1 MHFHLGF
8 SCRPSIDI
16 HKQIWAVTVSCP
28 VLIKLHR
35 KLSFISAEVWDVWP
49 PSVSD
54 VCATCDERDFPG
66 HAEWATSLC
75 GFTARRNL
83 LWSTWKSPDLPCCL
97 DSVRALYPIDRVL
110 TRGSWLPAPLLNYQ
124 GLTWWPGVWTG
135 MLEYALLYVAN
146 GEAWRPR

>member
-35 KLSFISAEVWDVWP
+35 KLSFISAEVWDVWL

-54 VCATCDERDFPG
+54 VCATCDDRDFPG
-66 HAEWATSLC
+66 NAEWATSLC
-75 GFTARRNL
+75 VASQQGEICCDQL
-83 LWSTWKSPDLPCCL
+83 EPDLPCCL
-97 DSVRALYPIDRVL
+97 HSVRALYLIDRVL

-124 GLTWWPGVWTG
+124 GLTWWPEVWTG